1 MVKNES
7 DIEKQLGI
15 KTENLSIIRSNTS
28 QAAASSSATVD
39 SARPSVT
46 WVQERKDLIDKI
58 VSLKTENQI
67 LTKNMN
73 EKCNE
78 LSILNKTKETLE
90 ARLKEQGKEH
100 VLVVGGLQTV
110 LSKSNE
116 KAESNQKRIAE
127 LKRDNQLLNGQMK
140 QLQSTLVKD
149 EDAGPN
155 DVDVYEV
162 ENLLDDKMV
171 TNTERHYL
179 VRWKGFDFS
188 QDSWERESNLHCP
201 DILKK
206 YKKNKTKQ

>member
-1 MVKNES
+1 MVKKES

-15 KTENLSIIRSNTS
+15 KTEKSSIMRSNTS
-28 QAAASSSATVD
+28 QAATVD
-39 SARPSVT
+39 SALPSVR

-58 VSLKTENQI
+58 VSLKKENQI

-78 LSILNKTKETLE
+78 LSVLDKTKVTLE
-90 ARLKEQGKEH
+90 ARLKEQEKKH
-100 VLVVGGLQTV
+100 VMKVGELQTE
-110 LSKSNE
+110 LSKSKE
-116 KAESNQKRIAE
+116 KAELNQKRITE

-140 QLQSTLVKD
+140 QLRSTLVKD
-149 EDAGPN
+149 EDESPN
-155 DVDVYEV
+155 DEDVFEV

-171 TNTERHYL
+171 TNTERYYL
-179 VRWKGFDFS
+179 VRWKGFDCS

-206 YKKNKTKQ
+206 YKKN